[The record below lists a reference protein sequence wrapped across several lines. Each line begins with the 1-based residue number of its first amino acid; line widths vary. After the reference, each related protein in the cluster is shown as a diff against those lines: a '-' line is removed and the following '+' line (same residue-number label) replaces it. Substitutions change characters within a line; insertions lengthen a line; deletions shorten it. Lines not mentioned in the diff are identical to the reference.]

1 MIKSNKIKS
10 LCALFIV
17 IASFAGASVA
27 LAEEQGDGWAAYVDG
42 SIGRNFYYLYQQAMY
57 TSFKDQR
64 HYRALS
70 LGAGAGDP
78 DVDLAARGWDVTS
91 VDLSKRSSEVIA
103 ERMKFVNGSYQ
114 FQQSDFANAKL
125 NGNYDL
131 VMSFFALPFG
141 EKANLPG
148 LIKNISQHTK
158 SGSVLAVNFFGPD
171 HSFVKQ
177 GQCYGM
183 TKAEVTQLLSAN
195 GFEVK
200 FLLNRRYT
208 QQDFNGNNTF
218 WDLLDVIAV
227 KS

>member
-1 MIKSNKIKS
+1 MLMNKFRM
-10 LCALFIV
+10 LYCAVVVLTG
-17 IASFAGASVA
+17 IAGTSVSYA
-27 LAEEQGDGWAAYVDG
+27 DQQSDGWAAYVDG

-57 TSFKDQR
+57 ASFKEPR

-78 DVDLAARGWDVTS
+78 DVDLAAKGWDVTS
-91 VDLSKRSSEVIA
+91 VDLSTRSSEVIK

-114 FQQSDFANAKL
+114 FQQADFAKAKL
-125 NGNYDL
+125 NGNYDFIL
-131 VMSFFALPFG
+131 SFFALPFG
-141 EKANLPG
+141 NKTELPE

-158 SGSVLAVNFFGPD
+158 SGAVFAFNLFGPE
-171 HSFVKQ
+171 HTFVKK
-177 GQCYGM
+177 GQCYAV
-183 TKAEVTQLLSAN
+183 TKDEISQLLSAN

-200 FLLNRRYT
+200 FLLNRRYD